1 MSTDPLPTRAR
12 TDQHR
17 AFRRI
22 SSVLVVSLAVVAG
35 GLGLANAGQ
44 SPRLSS
50 TEINT
55 QALTTR
61 AGQRVVLN
69 INQPLSDSSPVLV
82 SVSPDALTEVA
93 VDENSVTIRF
103 PEMLDYNTQYTI
115 TIEAESAA
123 TGIAGRIVY
132 TFVTADV
139 DVYSLLRDTRE
150 DKAGQDMPDKILK
163 NKLSGNTEQEVA
175 FEAPRIQGYVVL
187 RDRLGVITLDSSD
200 QPSLIIASPS
210 DGIETPVDT
219 TGARAI
225 DKLQAADTGDLIGYI
240 FEDVSGDANG
250 LRSVLFL
257 YDLTSDSGVPTPVTG
272 FDGKPLPVMDWMF
285 VPGTTSVVVQGADQ
299 QLFLIDPL
307 AGGDLTPL
315 GWHDEMRGFIPGTVK
330 LVVADPLSGSIID
343 LAAGTTTIL
352 KLPEPQID
360 PGFYP
365 GSLALLADDRY
376 VLLSVTY
383 ATEESGSSRLVRTDP
398 DGSSEVFRTNSVGS
412 RIRNFCVSPNGEF
425 LAVEVISGEGVP
437 DNYPN
442 ELGYSATSIYFV
454 RLDDATSN
462 RGVNGFL
469 PNWCRSSN

>member
-1 MSTDPLPTRAR
+1 
-12 TDQHR
+12 
-17 AFRRI
+17 
-22 SSVLVVSLAVVAG
+22 VSLAVVAG

-69 INQPLSDSSPVLV
+69 INQPLSDSSPVWV

-240 FEDVSGDANG
+240 LEDVSGDANG

>member
-1 MSTDPLPTRAR
+1 M
-12 TDQHR
+12 
-17 AFRRI
+17 
-22 SSVLVVSLAVVAG
+22 SLAVVAG

>member
-1 MSTDPLPTRAR
+1 
-12 TDQHR
+12 
-17 AFRRI
+17 
-22 SSVLVVSLAVVAG
+22 VSLAVVAG

-69 INQPLSDSSPVLV
+69 INQPLSDSSPVWV

-240 FEDVSGDANG
+240 LEDVSGDANG

-272 FDGKPLPVMDWMF
+272 FDGKPLTVMDWMF

>member
-1 MSTDPLPTRAR
+1 
-12 TDQHR
+12 
-17 AFRRI
+17 
-22 SSVLVVSLAVVAG
+22 
-35 GLGLANAGQ
+35 
-44 SPRLSS
+44 
-50 TEINT
+50 
-55 QALTTR
+55 
-61 AGQRVVLN
+61 
-69 INQPLSDSSPVLV
+69 
-82 SVSPDALTEVA
+82 
-93 VDENSVTIRF
+93 
-103 PEMLDYNTQYTI
+103 MLDYNTQYTI

-150 DKAGQDMPDKILK
+150 DKAGQDMPDKILR
-163 NKLSGNTEQEVA
+163 NKLSGSAEQVVA
-175 FEAPRIQGYVVL
+175 FESPRIQGYVVL
-187 RDRLGVITLDSSD
+187 RDRLAVITLDSSD

-240 FEDVSGDANG
+240 LEDVSGDANG

>member
-1 MSTDPLPTRAR
+1 
-12 TDQHR
+12 
-17 AFRRI
+17 
-22 SSVLVVSLAVVAG
+22 VSLAVVAG